1 MSDPKTKKTDAS
13 EYEFLNAVPDERK
26 RQDSL
31 AILELMRD
39 VTGEQAAMWGTSIVG
54 FGSYR
59 YRYASGREGDAPLV
73 GFAPRKRETALYL
86 TTEPEVRDALLPR
99 LGRHRAGASCVYIKR
114 IDDVDD
120 AVLRELIERTVEYT
134 RAQDVAKS

>member
-1 MSDPKTKKTDAS
+1 MTRPTEVAVADFLAGVADPVVRADAGRLVDLMS
-13 EYEFLNAVPDERK
+13 E
-26 RQDSL
+26 
-31 AILELMRD
+31 
-39 VTGEQAAMWGTSIVG
+39 VTGTSPRMWGGSIIG
-54 FGSYR
+54 FGGYH

-120 AVLRELIERTVEYT
+120 TVLRELVERTVEFT
-134 RAQDVAKS
+134 RSQDVAKP